1 MNRPRVLLADDNELL
16 VERVAEHLASSFEV
30 VGVAHDGQ
38 DLISKALDLAPD
50 VIVADISMPILTGV
64 EAAHQLRAAGLAT
77 RFVFLTVH
85 SEDEFLQACLEE
97 GAMGYVTK
105 YHMNADLIPAI
116 NSAVAGK
123 RFVSPSL
130 SISETHP

>member
-1 MNRPRVLLADDNELL
+1 
-16 VERVAEHLASSFEV
+16 
-30 VGVAHDGQ
+30 
-38 DLISKALDLAPD
+38 
-50 VIVADISMPILTGV
+50 
-64 EAAHQLRAAGLAT
+64 
-77 RFVFLTVH
+77 
-85 SEDEFLQACLEE
+85 
-97 GAMGYVTK
+97 MGYVTK